1 MFKEF
6 NSHDHTQWHPSTAF
20 IIYLY
25 KKQTNLRKYAHL
37 KKKKKEKENKCISK
51 ENIYTHQESY
61 IKFRT
66 ILWAQLRTWR
76 SKLHVSQSLVRSLPE
91 LSAEME
97 SIRLCLELEISFLL
111 RTPEQK
117 YQAQWCLLLPT
128 SKSENSFIK
137 LTNIIWDTTGS

>member
-6 NSHDHTQWHPSTAF
+6 NSHDHTQWHLSTAF

-25 KKQTNLRKYAHL
+25 KKQTNLRKYPHL
-37 KKKKKEKENKCISK
+37 KKNSRKNRINISTKKT
-51 ENIYTHQESY
+51 YTHQESN

-76 SKLHVSQSLVRSLPE
+76 SKLHVSQCLVGSLPE

-97 SIRLCLELEISFLL
+97 SIRSCLEPENFFSSEDTRTKIS
-111 RTPEQK
+111 
-117 YQAQWCLLLPT
+117 
-128 SKSENSFIK
+128 NSVVSTFANIK
-137 LTNIIWDTTGS
+137 IWKFFH